1 MSPEDTGPCSCQA
14 FALSLPRL
22 ACGRK
27 PRTSPCEQRGRL
39 KWQFLVKR
47 RGEKAHE
54 VMLTDVTLGT
64 DAINDCI
71 SFPGLPL
78 PIPTNQ
84 VARNDRDGFPSASG
98 GQKSETK
105 VSHKDS
111 WGRLPLQLLVAPGVL
126 GLWLCHSWPVS
137 VFTWPPSLV
146 CIKSLSFTD
155 TCHGIEGA
163 LLLAFLHLQRSDF
176 RLT

>member
-1 MSPEDTGPCSCQA
+1 MSPEDRGPCSCQA
-14 FALSLPRL
+14 FALSLPRP
-22 ACGRK
+22 ACWRK
-27 PRTSPCEQRGRL
+27 PRTRLCEQRGRL
-39 KWQFLVKR
+39 KWQFLIKR
-47 RGEKAHE
+47 RGEKARE
-54 VMLTDVTLGT
+54 VMLTDVALGT

-111 WGRLPLQLLVAPGVL
+111 WGQLPLPASGGPRHPWLVAVSFLAHLCLHMASLPCVYQISLLYRHLSWDRGCPPSGVL
-126 GLWLCHSWPVS
+126 T
-137 VFTWPPSLV
+137 FAK
-146 CIKSLSFTD
+146 I
-155 TCHGIEGA
+155 
-163 LLLAFLHLQRSDF
+163 
-176 RLT
+176 